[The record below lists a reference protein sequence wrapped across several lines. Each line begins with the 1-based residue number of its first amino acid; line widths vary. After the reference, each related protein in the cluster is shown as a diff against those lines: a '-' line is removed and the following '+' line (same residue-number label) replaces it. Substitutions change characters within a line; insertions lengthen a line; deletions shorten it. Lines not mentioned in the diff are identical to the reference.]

1 MATFLDLL
9 DAQNIV
15 QSVAHEGGGVFHQAQ
30 GLQVALRPAL
40 AVLQDVYA
48 DGEGVQRA
56 AELVRDVFQEVSAG
70 FVDAAEVFLLDR
82 AARTLQQVQVD
93 ILSKHR

>member
-30 GLQVALRPAL
+30 GLQVALSPAL

-48 DGEGVQRA
+48 DGE
-56 AELVRDVFQEVSAG
+56 
-70 FVDAAEVFLLDR
+70 
-82 AARTLQQVQVD
+82 
-93 ILSKHR
+93 